1 MSRRDL
7 GLWSIF
13 RLPLL
18 IGVLSLVGLIG
29 ALLGDGLWDG
39 LGAALLVGGLALAT
53 AAWARQRSTRARS

>member
-18 IGVLSLVGLIG
+18 IGALSLIGLVG

-39 LGAALLVGGLALAT
+39 LGVALLAGGLALTT
-53 AAWARQRSTRARS
+53 AAWARQRSGTRKT